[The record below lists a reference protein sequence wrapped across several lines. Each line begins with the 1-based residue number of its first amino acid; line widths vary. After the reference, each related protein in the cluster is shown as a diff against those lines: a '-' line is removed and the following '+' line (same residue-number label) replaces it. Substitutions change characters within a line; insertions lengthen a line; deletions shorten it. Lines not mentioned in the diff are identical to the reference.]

1 MPYCR
6 AHMLIVKTGGGTQT
20 IQAGAEGGPAPGDYN
35 TPQMSEYHGEETTG
49 TYDQGAQGGYDQGG
63 YDQGGYDQGGY
74 DQGYQESGYQEGGYD
89 EQG

>member
-35 TPQMSEYHGEETTG
+35 TPQMSEYNGEAVADN
-49 TYDQGAQGGYDQGG
+49 Y
-63 YDQGGYDQGGY
+63 QGGY
-74 DQGYQESGYQEGGYD
+74 DQGYQEGGYEEGGY
-89 EQG
+89 EQGGYDQGYGYEEGG